1 MVSVRLTRRELLLST
16 AAFPLLGAEK
26 TPPRPSVLLILV
38 DGLGAHMLGCY
49 GNREIKTPNID
60 VLSRSGAHFVRAF
73 VASPVAAPS
82 RATVLSGRTPHQLGI
97 HGDGPIAFG
106 STALLS
112 DTLASAGY
120 ECGYCGAWESEESA
134 QHGIKFWDKSPDAA
148 AVSAKA
154 LEFLDS
160 RKPGQPFFL
169 TASYQLPATVA
180 QKYIDMYRAVSFDSV
195 GWEPAASNATA
206 SKAILKDIVGAIR
219 GAAASVTALDDEVQ
233 RLIKKLDERGLRDD
247 TLIVFT
253 ATCGSML
260 GRHGLWGDGRA
271 SDPPNMFDEVVRVP
285 AIWQWGRRIP
295 PESVRPELV
304 RSFDL
309 LPTLCEMTGAAA
321 PLAAANL
328 PGRSYLPAV
337 VNDPFPKKRPWTG
350 LDFGEF
356 GTVRMVRDRTYKLVL
371 REGGP
376 NELYD
381 VLHDAGEKVN
391 QYAGAQFL
399 NVRDG
404 LTQALDGWSKQY

>member
-16 AAFPLLGAEK
+16 AALPLLGAEK
-26 TPPRPSVLLILV
+26 TPRRPSVLLILV

-60 VLSRSGAHFVRAF
+60 VLSRSGARFVRAF

-106 STALLS
+106 NQALLS
-112 DTLASAGY
+112 DTLASGGY
-120 ECGYCGAWESEESA
+120 ECGYCGMWESEESS
-134 QHGIKFWDKSPDAA
+134 QHGIKFWEKSSEAS

-154 LEFLDS
+154 LEFLDA

-169 TASYQLPATVA
+169 TASYRLPATVA
-180 QKYIDMYRAVSFDSV
+180 QKYTDMYRGVSFDSI
-195 GWEPAASNATA
+195 GWEPAAPNATA
-206 SKAILKDIVGAIR
+206 SKALLKDMVGAIR
-219 GAAASVTALDDEVQ
+219 GAAAAVTALDDEVQ
-233 RLIKKLDERGLRDD
+233 RLVKKLDERGLRDD

-271 SDPPNMFDEVVRVP
+271 SDPPNMFDEVVHVP
-285 AIWQWGRRIP
+285 AIWQWGRSIP

-309 LPTLCEMTGAAA
+309 FPAICEMTGSAA
-321 PLAAANL
+321 PAASNL
-328 PGRSYLPAV
+328 PGRSYLPAI
-337 VNDPFPKKRPWTG
+337 VNEPFPKKRPWTG
-350 LDFGEF
+350 LAFGEF

-371 REGGP
+371 RDGGP

-381 VLHDAGEKVN
+381 LLHDAGEKVN
-391 QYAGAQFL
+391 QYAGAQFM
-399 NVRDG
+399 NVRDA
-404 LTQALDGWSKQY
+404 LTQALDGWSKQF

>member
-1 MVSVRLTRRELLLST
+1 MRLSRRELLLST
-16 AAFPLLGAEK
+16 AAAFPLLGAEK
-26 TPPRPSVLLILV
+26 TPRRPSVLLILV

-60 VLSRSGAHFVRAF
+60 VLCRSGARFARAF

-97 HGDGPIAFG
+97 HADQP
-106 STALLS
+106 LLS
-112 DTLASAGY
+112 DTLAAQGY
-120 ECGYCGAWESEESA
+120 ECGYCGAWESEESS
-134 QHGIKFWDKSPDAA
+134 QHGIKFWEKSPEAA
-148 AVSAKA
+148 TVSAKA

-160 RKPGQPFFL
+160 RKPGEPFFL
-169 TASYQLPATVA
+169 TAGYQLPATVA
-180 QKYIDMYRAVSFDSV
+180 PKYTDLYRAVSFDSI

-206 SKAILKDIVGAIR
+206 GKDLLKDMVGAIR
-219 GAAASVTALDDEVQ
+219 AAAASVTALDDEIQ

-271 SDPPNMFDEVVRVP
+271 SNPPNMFDEVVHVP

-304 RSFDL
+304 RSLDL
-309 LPTLCEMTGAAA
+309 FPTICEFTGSPA

-328 PGRSYLPAV
+328 PGRSYLPAI
-337 VNDPFPKKRPWTG
+337 VNQPFPKKHPWAG
-350 LDFGEF
+350 LGFGEF
-356 GTVRMVRDRTYKLVL
+356 GTVRMVRDRTYKLIL

-381 VLHDAGEKVN
+381 VLHDPGEKVN

-399 NVRDG
+399 NVRDA
-404 LTQALDGWSKQY
+404 LTQALNGWSKQF